1 MNKTF
6 DTIVCGGSLAG
17 SAAALTL
24 ARQGRSVAV
33 LDKATFPRTKLC
45 GGLLT
50 WKSVQLLDALFG
62 ETPRS
67 LGEAGIVR
75 DMADH
80 YSIRTFS
87 ADLADGKLSYPFH
100 FVDRTELDSRLLE
113 HARRAGATIFENA
126 EVAGCDPDSGE
137 VLLKSGDTFRG
148 KYVIGAD
155 GAHSVVRASFPEVD
169 PHRMRRLT
177 AATIE
182 VKIPARD
189 FPVPVNAPILYI
201 GFLDAGYG
209 WVFPNGV
216 NVLLGICGLRDRDT
230 HFAKLFRAYLDAL
243 GVAPDALSCQRG
255 HPLPYG
261 SYLHDPVHGRALL
274 AGDAGGFVEP
284 LFGEG
289 IFFAMCTGMYAGQ
302 AVADA
307 LAGGNDACAAYT
319 ERLHRMILPELNGS
333 DRLRWLLF
341 RAMRWFGAGAI
352 RRFITLGAG
361 PLGDMVHGKR
371 SYNWLRKKTWD
382 FPTSRA

>member
-1 MNKTF
+1 MNKTY

-24 ARQGRSVAV
+24 ARQGRTVAV
-33 LDKATFPRTKLC
+33 FDKAAFPRSKLC

-50 WKSVQLLDALFG
+50 WKSVQILNALFG

-67 LGEAGIVR
+67 LDEAGILRHVSDR
-75 DMADH
+75 

-100 FVDRTELDSRLLE
+100 FIDRTALDARLLE
-113 HARRAGATIFENA
+113 HARRAGATVVEEA
-126 EVAGCDPDSGE
+126 EVAGCNPDSGE
-137 VLLKSGDTFRG
+137 VLLMNGETFRG

-169 PHRMRRLT
+169 QRRMRRLT

-182 VKIPARD
+182 VKISARD
-189 FPVPVNAPILYI
+189 FPVRVNAPILYI

-209 WVFPNGV
+209 WVFPNGE

-243 GVAPDALSCQRG
+243 GVAPAALSCQRG

-261 SYLHDPVHGRALL
+261 SYLHDPAHGRALL

-289 IFFAMCTGMYAGQ
+289 IFYAMCTGMYAGR

-307 LAGGNDACAAYT
+307 LADGGDASAAYT

-333 DRLRWLLF
+333 DRLRWCLF
-341 RAMRWFGAGAI
+341 RAMRWFGAGVI
-352 RRFITLGAG
+352 SRFIKLGAG

-371 SYNWLRKKTWD
+371 SYNWLGKKTWD
-382 FPTSRA
+382 FPTSPV